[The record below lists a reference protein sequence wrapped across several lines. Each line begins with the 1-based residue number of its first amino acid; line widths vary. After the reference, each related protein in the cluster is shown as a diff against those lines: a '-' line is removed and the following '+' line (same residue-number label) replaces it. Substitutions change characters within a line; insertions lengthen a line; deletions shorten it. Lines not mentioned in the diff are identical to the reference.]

1 MATLNRVLILSVSV
15 GAGHMRAATAVKSAI
30 LELNPQ
36 AEVTVLDT
44 FRYTNPFW
52 DKMLFNTYIEILKAT
67 PLFYGYLYHLA
78 EKERPLSSVARE
90 EFNNVLNKFAAPKLI
105 RFLSMYRPQVVVCTH
120 PFPLGVLD
128 KLKGQGC
135 FTEPVVVT
143 LTDFIVHPFWVSPR
157 VDLFSVAAEELKF
170 SFKEYGIDMG
180 RVCACGIP
188 VDPCFADPVDRL
200 AVQAGLSLNPGK
212 KTVLIVGGSLGMGPL
227 ADIVKAL
234 GNSSVP
240 CQMIVVTG
248 YNDSLRTKL
257 ERMVPGL
264 SNPVKVLGFVS
275 NMHELM
281 SVSDF
286 MIGKAG
292 GLTCAEALAKGLPV
306 FIVDPI
312 PGQEVRN
319 AEFLSG
325 AGAALLM
332 SSVKELVQK
341 VEEYISE
348 PWRLQEM
355 SVVAARLGKPR
366 AARSIAGMIESLVG
380 SDCKLKI
387 GNWKF

>member
-1 MATLNRVLILSVSV
+1 
-15 GAGHMRAATAVKSAI
+15 
-30 LELNPQ
+30 
-36 AEVTVLDT
+36 
-44 FRYTNPFW
+44 
-52 DKMLFNTYIEILKAT
+52 
-67 PLFYGYLYHLA
+67 
-78 EKERPLSSVARE
+78 
-90 EFNNVLNKFAAPKLI
+90 
-105 RFLSMYRPQVVVCTH
+105 
-120 PFPLGVLD
+120 
-128 KLKGQGC
+128 
-135 FTEPVVVT
+135 
-143 LTDFIVHPFWVSPR
+143 
-157 VDLFSVAAEELKF
+157 
-170 SFKEYGIDMG
+170 MG

>member
-15 GAGHMRAATAVKSAI
+15 GAGHMQAAAAMKKAI

-36 AEVTVLDT
+36 TEVTVLDT
-44 FRYTNPFW
+44 FHYTNPFW
-52 DKMLFNTYIEILKAT
+52 DKMLFNTYIEILKVT

-78 EKERPLSSVARE
+78 EKERPFSNAARE
-90 EFNNVLNKFAAPKLI
+90 EFNNVLNRLAAPKLI
-105 RFLSMYRPQVVVCTH
+105 RFLNMYRPQVVVCTH
-120 PFPLGVLD
+120 PFPLGILD
-128 KLKGQGC
+128 KLKEQGY

-157 VDLFSVAAEELKF
+157 VDLFSVATEEQKL
-170 SFKEYGIDMG
+170 SFQEYGIDMR

-188 VDPCFADPVDRL
+188 VDPCFADPIDRV
-200 AVQAGLSLNPGK
+200 AVQAGLSLNPEQ
-212 KTVLIVGGSLGMGPL
+212 KTVLIMGGSLGMGPL
-227 ADIVKAL
+227 IDIVKAL
-234 GNSSVP
+234 GSSSVS

-248 YNDSLRTKL
+248 YNDALRMKL
-257 ERMVPGL
+257 ERMVSGL
-264 SNPVKVLGFVS
+264 SRPVKVLGFVS

-292 GLTCAEALAKGLPV
+292 GLTCAEALAKGLPL

-319 AEFLSG
+319 AEFLSD

-332 SSVKELVQK
+332 SSVRELVQK
-341 VEEYISE
+341 VEEYINE
-348 PWRLQEM
+348 PWRLKEM
-355 SVVAARLGKPR
+355 STIAARLGKPR
-366 AARSIAGMIESLVG
+366 AARSIAGMIERLANSG
-380 SDCKLKI
+380 NIKLASV
-387 GNWKF
+387 